1 VPVQRSEVP
10 ELIGVTVS
18 RAESGS
24 LRVISSE
31 DLSEN
36 GALFGRAAAESFL
49 LEDVGERDWRFV
61 AVFAATSVEQLTKA
75 ALAARNVLLLAEN
88 NDGSLLWL
96 AGATVKRRARTIS
109 ALTAISRYS
118 AFNHRFRSLSE
129 GLGSLIDY
137 RNGVVHLAADQPE
150 DFVGMFDEYLRAVE
164 LLIEDLGE
172 DEELFW
178 GGPELFAVVKGRRSK
193 RAQTIEEDVAR
204 QVATATARLQARYQH
219 LSPDEREAA
228 MLAAV
233 SPRAPFYED
242 YTFQFQCLA
251 CGSDGWL
258 GMGINV
264 DWELD
269 DGEIV
274 PHAYSSPA
282 LYQCTVCGLELA
294 GDEVEAAFGDID
306 LPDDFHASDFSEPPS
321 YDDIP
326 GLSME
331 DLHPYPRP

>member
-1 VPVQRSEVP
+1 MKGDL
-10 ELIGVTVS
+10 ELIGVTVC

-24 LRVISSE
+24 LRVISPE
-31 DLSEN
+31 ELTEN

-49 LEDVGERDWRFV
+49 LEDVGDRDWRFV
-61 AVFAATSVEQLTKA
+61 AVFAATSLEQLTKA

-88 NDGSLLWL
+88 NDRSLLWL

-109 ALTAISRYS
+109 AFTAISRYS
-118 AFNHRFRSLSE
+118 AFNHRFRSLSDA
-129 GLGSLIDY
+129 LGSLIDY
-137 RNGVVHLAADQPE
+137 RNGVVHLAAEQPE
-150 DFVGMFDEYLRAVE
+150 DFVRLFDEYLRAVE
-164 LLIEDLGE
+164 LLVEDLGE

-178 GGPELFAVVKGRRSK
+178 GGPELLVVVQGRRSK
-193 RAQTIEEDVAR
+193 RARTIEEDVAR
-204 QVATATARLQARYQH
+204 EVATATARLQARYQH

-242 YTFQFQCLA
+242 YTFQVECPA
-251 CGSDGWL
+251 CSSDGWL
-258 GMGINV
+258 GVGIDV

-269 DGEIV
+269 EGEMV
-274 PHAYSSPA
+274 PYAYTSPA
-282 LYQCTVCGLELA
+282 LYQCTVCGLALV
-294 GDEVEAAFGDID
+294 GDEIEAALGDIE

-331 DLHPYPRP
+331 DVHPYPRP

>member
-1 VPVQRSEVP
+1 
-10 ELIGVTVS
+10 L
-18 RAESGS
+18 
-24 LRVISSE
+24 LVISSE
-31 DLSEN
+31 DLAEN

-49 LEDVGERDWRFV
+49 LEDVGDRDWRFV
-61 AVFAATSVEQLTKA
+61 AVFAATSLEQLTKA

-88 NDGSLLWL
+88 NDKSLLWL

-109 ALTAISRYS
+109 AFAAISRYS
-118 AFNHRFRSLSE
+118 SFNHRFRSLSDA
-129 GLGSLIDY
+129 LGALIDY

-150 DFVGMFDEYLRAVE
+150 DFVGLFDEYLRAVE
-164 LLIEDLGE
+164 LLVEDLGK

-178 GGPELFAVVKGRRSK
+178 GGPELLAVVQGRRSK
-193 RAQTIEEDVAR
+193 RARTIEEDVAR

-242 YTFQFQCLA
+242 YAFQVECVA

-258 GMGINV
+258 GVGIDV

-269 DGEIV
+269 DGEMV
-274 PHAYSSPA
+274 PHAYTSPA
-282 LYQCTVCGLELA
+282 LFQCTVCGLALV
-294 GDEVEAAFGDID
+294 GDEIEAALGDIE

-331 DLHPYPRP
+331 DVHPYPRP

>member
-1 VPVQRSEVP
+1 M
-10 ELIGVTVS
+10 
-18 RAESGS
+18 
-24 LRVISSE
+24 ISSE
-31 DLSEN
+31 DLTEN

-49 LEDVGERDWRFV
+49 LEDVGDRNWRFV
-61 AVFAATSVEQLTKA
+61 AVFAATSLEQLTKA

-88 NDGSLLWL
+88 NDNSLLWL

-109 ALTAISRYS
+109 AFTAISRYS
-118 AFNHRFRSLSE
+118 AFNHRFISLSDA
-129 GLGSLIDY
+129 LGALIDY
-137 RNGVVHLAADQPE
+137 RNGVVHLAAEQPE
-150 DFVGMFDEYLRAVE
+150 DFVRLFDEYLRAVE
-164 LLIEDLGE
+164 LLVEDLGE

-178 GGPELFAVVKGRRSK
+178 GGRELLVVVQGRRSK
-193 RAQTIEEDVAR
+193 RARTIEEDVAR

-219 LSPDEREAA
+219 LSLDEREAA

-242 YTFQFQCLA
+242 YTFQVACPA

-258 GMGINV
+258 GVGIDV

-269 DGEIV
+269 DGEMV
-274 PHAYSSPA
+274 PHAYTSPA
-282 LYQCTVCGLELA
+282 LYQCTVCGLALL
-294 GDEVEAAFGDID
+294 GDEIEAAFGDIE

-331 DLHPYPRP
+331 DVHPYPRP